1 MLNGVKPGNRQPIGR
16 WVRAALTRYFRRLS
30 LSIFGTVSVDQSGPY
45 ELLPSITYSITEFQ
59 MTQLQQETYKFP
71 VGVISGSSQM
81 GEFEHKPFRISRF
94 PSGYV
99 AGNGRAFDSRGRLVL
114 DSVASHQQKVTN
126 PGFFRTRRA
135 LRRSGVYLNLNWWP
149 GTGNIFHWN
158 RDVLSRAYALRG
170 IPSDTSIKVI
180 APDSRLEYQTHGLE
194 RLGQMFENVEVVH
207 QKFGEWWQVDE
218 VVVPSQAP
226 YLTGSG
232 FLHPEVAD
240 FVRDVN
246 LKDVIESPVRIPVL
260 YISREQSRH
269 RRILDEQ
276 QLLKELHSNFPIRV
290 AHLESYSYVEQMS
303 LMQSVDVLVG
313 AYGAGLTHVLFS
325 KRQGLIEIHNGDS
338 KETHFATLA
347 LATRCPYVQVQGGQ
361 SDVRQDFEL
370 GKSGIAAVLS
380 ALGEMVR

>member
-1 MLNGVKPGNRQPIGR
+1 
-16 WVRAALTRYFRRLS
+16 
-30 LSIFGTVSVDQSGPY
+30 
-45 ELLPSITYSITEFQ
+45 
-59 MTQLQQETYKFP
+59 
-71 VGVISGSSQM
+71 
-81 GEFEHKPFRISRF
+81 
-94 PSGYV
+94 
-99 AGNGRAFDSRGRLVL
+99 
-114 DSVASHQQKVTN
+114 
-126 PGFFRTRRA
+126 
-135 LRRSGVYLNLNWWP
+135 
-149 GTGNIFHWN
+149 
-158 RDVLSRAYALRG
+158 
-170 IPSDTSIKVI
+170 
-180 APDSRLEYQTHGLE
+180 
-194 RLGQMFENVEVVH
+194 MFENVEVVH

-218 VVVPSQAP
+218 VVVPSQEP

-269 RRILDEQ
+269 RRMLDEQ

-313 AYGAGLTHVLFS
+313 TYGAGLTHVLFS

-370 GKSGIAAVLS
+370 GKSGIAGVLS
-380 ALGEMVR
+380 ALGAMVR